1 MVLVIYKTLR
11 PNLRVYF
18 VIWVFFFNIILFWY
32 HFSIYRLMSNGGK
45 EQHQKICLFL
55 SECGTFSGRRQSFHL
70 VPKITKRPIQEISL
84 VG

>member
-1 MVLVIYKTLR
+1 MLLVIDKALR

-18 VIWVFFFNIILFWY
+18 VLWGFFNIILFWY

-45 EQHQKICLFL
+45 EQQQKICLFL
-55 SECGTFSGRRQSFHL
+55 SECGTFSGRRQSFHV